1 MLTSAVTQQ
10 AFELPTTESQDLARR
25 IMESVIT
32 PDSLSDK
39 VKEGMQRI
47 DDVASG
53 KVEGYTEEEFRKA
66 FKTFSS

>member
-1 MLTSAVTQQ
+1 MLTSAITQQ

>member
-53 KVEGYTEEEFRKA
+53 KVEGYSEEEFRKA

>member
-1 MLTSAVTQQ
+1 MLTSAITQQ

-39 VKEGMQRI
+39 VKAGMQRI